1 MNINSEF
8 TKYVLLALTFQWWF
22 PFLKAIWDDFNDALR
37 DEGGLFGMAPPRKR
51 LEEMD
56 LELGEYESSLRSEL
70 HGTFGSGGGSFGG
83 QGAPGPAPGPAP
95 GGQQPASP
103 PSRKSGFR

>member
-8 TKYVLLALTFQWWF
+8 TKYVLLAFTFQWWF

-37 DEGGLFGMAPPRKR
+37 DEGGLLGMAPPRKR

-56 LELGEYESSLRSEL
+56 LELGQYESSLRSEL
-70 HGTFGSGGGSFGG
+70 RTKFGSGGGTFQN
-83 QGAPGPAPGPAP
+83 QGPAGSPSAGNAPGPATPPAKKPG
-95 GGQQPASP
+95 
-103 PSRKSGFR
+103 FH